1 MRLWIRRAFRGF
13 LWTLALFLIL
23 LFELAIRSLDD
34 GLVRHEDG
42 IRQHEQRLDDIED
55 LLRGDRLW
63 HWEWMPSPPDE
74 VWT

>member
-13 LWTLALFLIL
+13 LWASALVLIL
-23 LFELAIRSLDD
+23 LFELAIRSLDNELIHHEE
-34 GLVRHEDG
+34 GLH
-42 IRQHEQRLDDIED
+42 QHEQRLNDIDD

-63 HWEWMPSPPDE
+63 HWEWMPNPPDG